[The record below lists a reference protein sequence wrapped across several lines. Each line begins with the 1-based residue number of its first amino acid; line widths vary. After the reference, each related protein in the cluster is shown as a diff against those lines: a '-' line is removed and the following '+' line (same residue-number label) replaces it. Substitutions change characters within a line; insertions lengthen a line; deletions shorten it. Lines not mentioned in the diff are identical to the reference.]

1 MRTTFE
7 VDDRLMAEA
16 LAATG
21 LQTEQE
27 VVELALRTFIRLKRQ
42 EEIRRYRGKIDWQGN
57 LDEMRKD

>member
-27 VVELALRTFIRLKRQ
+27 VVELALRTIIRLKRQ

-57 LDEMRKD
+57 LDEMRRD